1 MFLIISLVFLF
12 ISLIAVD
19 GNYQEKELK
28 KDYKKYEEITNEL
41 YRL

>member
-28 KDYKKYEEITNEL
+28 KDYKEYEEITNGK
-41 YRL
+41 

>member
-1 MFLIISLVFLF
+1 MVLIILVFLF

-28 KDYKKYEEITNEL
+28 KDYKEYEEKTNEL
-41 YRL
+41 Q

>member
-1 MFLIISLVFLF
+1 MFLIGLVFLF

-28 KDYKKYEEITNEL
+28 KEYKKYEEKTNEL
-41 YRL
+41 Q

>member
-28 KDYKKYEEITNEL
+28 KEYKEYEEKTNEL
-41 YRL
+41 Q

>member
-28 KDYKKYEEITNEL
+28 KEYKEYEEITNGN
-41 YRL
+41 RK

>member
-1 MFLIISLVFLF
+1 MFKLLILVYLF
-12 ISLIAVD
+12 IGIIAID
-19 GNYQEKELK
+19 GNYNEKEIE

>member
-1 MFLIISLVFLF
+1 MFLIIILVFLF

-28 KDYKKYEEITNEL
+28 KEYRMYEEKTNGK
-41 YRL
+41 